1 MTDCVQLSSSCCCCF
16 CCYVWFENLKSAIIV
31 PAHQLS
37 PVQTTVVQ
45 LVYKTS
51 VRDKT
56 LQSLH
61 TFISTPVRML
71 LVDLSSVFSTIL
83 PNKLVNEVTA

>member
-1 MTDCVQLSSSCCCCF
+1 MTDCVQLSSSF

-56 LQSLH
+56 QSLH